1 MKASHPLGRRASR
14 TLLAAVAATTLLAV
28 GTACAPSE
36 SPVATGGTLTIAQE
50 IPPVLDPAFMES
62 DRVRTI
68 LMNLYEPLLH
78 VSADGSIEPGLAESW
93 ESSEDGTV
101 WTFTIRSDAKFSDG
115 SPLTAEDV
123 RYSLV
128 RALTPISAEE
138 QQALGV
144 QTSSPK
150 GLAVLPDV
158 VGVADIQSGAADALP
173 EDAITATDERTLVI
187 TLTGPSSDILA
198 RLAYPALG
206 AVQQANVEGAEGD
219 QPWWYAPVSSGP
231 FEMTEFEPESLTTL
245 VPNED
250 FYGTTSGLDAVEFR
264 VIADSQ
270 TGIVAWEADEM
281 DIVKVLTSEVENLR
295 SSGYEEQVVSSQDA
309 QTVVLLANP
318 IGPTSDMHVLRAL
331 AMAIDKETLAS
342 ALDDLVTPAYTFTS
356 PIIPGYDMDGVPLLE
371 FDVDAARAELDE
383 SDFAGQ
389 PITINVNMP
398 GSLDSRALPII
409 AQMWEQNLGIT
420 VNILNELPP
429 ATAPQEQA
437 ANLLL
442 LTQGPN
448 YTGICAMARRWPD
461 FLTFAGGANN
471 VNFGAIDAPGL
482 AGVVEDC
489 TTAPDEAAAW
499 ESVREF
505 ETLLT
510 ENPQFIPMWYGNSYY
525 LVNDA
530 VQNLRFGNNWQIA
543 NLPEVGL
550 AAE

>member
-101 WTFTIRSDAKFSDG
+101 WTFPIRSDAKFSDG

-371 FDVDAARAELDE
+371 FDVDAAKAELDE

-543 NLPEVGL
+543 NLPEVGV

>member
-14 TLLAAVAATTLLAV
+14 TLLAAVAATTLLSV

-371 FDVDAARAELDE
+371 FDVDAAKAELDE

-543 NLPEVGL
+543 NLPEVGV

>member
-1 MKASHPLGRRASR
+1 MQHAQMFR
-14 TLLAAVAATTLLAV
+14 TSAT
-28 GTACAPSE
+28 
-36 SPVATGGTLTIAQE
+36 
-50 IPPVLDPAFMES
+50 
-62 DRVRTI
+62 
-68 LMNLYEPLLH
+68 
-78 VSADGSIEPGLAESW
+78 
-93 ESSEDGTV
+93 
-101 WTFTIRSDAKFSDG
+101 K
-115 SPLTAEDV
+115 
-123 RYSLV
+123 
-128 RALTPISAEE
+128 
-138 QQALGV
+138 
-144 QTSSPK
+144 
-150 GLAVLPDV
+150 
-158 VGVADIQSGAADALP
+158 
-173 EDAITATDERTLVI
+173 
-187 TLTGPSSDILA
+187 
-198 RLAYPALG
+198 
-206 AVQQANVEGAEGD
+206 
-219 QPWWYAPVSSGP
+219 
-231 FEMTEFEPESLTTL
+231 
-245 VPNED
+245 
-250 FYGTTSGLDAVEFR
+250 
-264 VIADSQ
+264 
-270 TGIVAWEADEM
+270 
-281 DIVKVLTSEVENLR
+281 
-295 SSGYEEQVVSSQDA
+295 
-309 QTVVLLANP
+309 
-318 IGPTSDMHVLRAL
+318 
-331 AMAIDKETLAS
+331 
-342 ALDDLVTPAYTFTS
+342 
-356 PIIPGYDMDGVPLLE
+356 
-371 FDVDAARAELDE
+371 
-383 SDFAGQ
+383 GQ

-543 NLPEVGL
+543 NLPEVGV

>member
-371 FDVDAARAELDE
+371 FDVDAAKAELDE

-543 NLPEVGL
+543 NLPEVGV

>member
-543 NLPEVGL
+543 NLPEVGV